1 MEFQFWFIIGALALG
16 LYMSWNI
23 GANDVANSMASAV
36 GAKAITF
43 KQAVLIAAILS
54 VIGAVF
60 IGSHVTQTV
69 SKGIIVPTRIGDP
82 KLIVI
87 GFFSAL
93 LAAGIWVTLATW
105 MSMPISTT
113 HSIIGALIGFGLV
126 AGGGNV
132 VNWSKLGAVAASWII
147 SPVFAGLIAYLI
159 FHLIA
164 KFILRKHD
172 PNLAA
177 RKFSPIFVGATF
189 LIITLSLLLKTRLGT
204 YTRGRIVEISVIV
217 TAISALIGYFLT
229 TKATRRG
236 ADVEA
241 IFRKLQIMTS
251 CYVALSH
258 GANDVANAAGPI
270 VSILYVVKS
279 GIIPMQVHVPAWV
292 LIVGGAGIAVGIM
305 TWGYRV
311 MRTVAWRITELTNTR
326 GFTIDFSAAT
336 SILIASK
343 LGMPV
348 STTHAVIGAVVG
360 VGLARGLEAVNLSI
374 VRKIVMSWLITVPVA
389 ALTTIPIYLGL
400 LHIWR

>member
-1 MEFQFWFIIGALALG
+1 MEYQIWLIAGALALG
-16 LYMSWNI
+16 FYMSWNI

-43 KQAVLIAAILS
+43 KQAVLIAAILNI
-54 VIGAVF
+54 IGALY

-69 SKGIIVPTRIGDP
+69 SKGIIVPARIGDP

-87 GFFSAL
+87 GFLSAL

-126 AGGGNV
+126 AGGRNV

-147 SPVFAGLIAYLI
+147 SPVFAGLISYLI

-177 RKFSPIFVGATF
+177 RKLSPIFVGGTF

-204 YTRGRIVEISVIV
+204 YSSGRIIEISVIV
-217 TAISALIGYFLT
+217 TAITALTGYLLV
-229 TKATRRG
+229 TKATKRG

-258 GANDVANAAGPI
+258 GANDVANAALLLVFSVTI
-270 VSILYVVKS
+270 AR
-279 GIIPMQVHVPAWV
+279 MFMAC
-292 LIVGGAGIAVGIM
+292 LIYSL
-305 TWGYRV
+305 W
-311 MRTVAWRITELTNTR
+311 
-326 GFTIDFSAAT
+326 
-336 SILIASK
+336 
-343 LGMPV
+343 
-348 STTHAVIGAVVG
+348 
-360 VGLARGLEAVNLSI
+360 
-374 VRKIVMSWLITVPVA
+374 
-389 ALTTIPIYLGL
+389 
-400 LHIWR
+400 

>member
-1 MEFQFWFIIGALALG
+1 MWLIIGALVLG
-16 LYMSWNI
+16 LYMAWNI

-43 KQAVLIAAILS
+43 RQAILIAAILNI
-54 VIGAVF
+54 IGAVF

-69 SKGIIVPTRIGDP
+69 SKGIIVPARIGNP
-82 KLIVI
+82 KLIGI
-87 GFFSAL
+87 GFLSAL
-93 LAAGIWVTLATW
+93 FAAGIWVTLATW

-126 AGGGNV
+126 AGGRNV
-132 VNWSKLGAVAASWII
+132 VNWTKLLEVVASWII

-164 KFILRKHD
+164 KFILRKRD
-172 PNLAA
+172 SRQAA
-177 RKFSPIFVGATF
+177 RRFSPIFVGATF
-189 LIITLSLLLKTRLGT
+189 LIVSLSLLLKTRLGA
-204 YTRGRIVEISVIV
+204 YTGGRIIEISVMV
-217 TAISALIGYFLT
+217 TVIAALVGYLLT
-229 TKATRRG
+229 TKAIKRG

-270 VSILYVVKS
+270 VSIFYVAKS
-279 GIIPMQVHVPAWV
+279 GNIPMQVHVPDWV
-292 LIVGGAGIAVGIM
+292 LIVGGIGIALGIM
-305 TWGYRV
+305 TWGYKV

-336 SILIASK
+336 SILISSK

-374 VRKIVMSWLITVPVA
+374 VRRIVTSWFITIPAA
-389 ALTTIPIYLGL
+389 ALTTVPIYLGL